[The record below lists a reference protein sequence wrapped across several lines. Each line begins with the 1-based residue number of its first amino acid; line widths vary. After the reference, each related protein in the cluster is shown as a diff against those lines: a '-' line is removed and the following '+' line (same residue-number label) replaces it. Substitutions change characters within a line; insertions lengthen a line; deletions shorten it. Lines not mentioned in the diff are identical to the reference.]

1 MYIPELDAKLYHINT
16 THLTKAMS
24 QIPRLTE
31 ELQQVQQYLITCKP
45 SDQCIDSNLARTYR
59 TILKVRTLLLQ
70 SLPLGILK
78 PNEFKTPDPLD
89 E

>member
-1 MYIPELDAKLYHINT
+1 MHTRKPDPKVHHINT

-45 SDQCIDSNLARTYR
+45 SDQRIDSNLVRTYR

-78 PNEFKTPDPLD
+78 SKEFKTPDPLD

>member
-1 MYIPELDAKLYHINT
+1 MHTRKPDPKVHHINT
-16 THLTKAMS
+16 VHLTKAMS
-24 QIPRLTE
+24 QMPRLIE

-45 SDQCIDSNLARTYR
+45 SDQIDTDLARTYR
-59 TILKVRTLLLQ
+59 IILKVQTLLLQ

>member
-1 MYIPELDAKLYHINT
+1 MDIPELDAKLHHINT

-24 QIPRLTE
+24 QIPRLIE

-45 SDQCIDSNLARTYR
+45 KEQQIDSDLARTYKV
-59 TILKVRTLLLQ
+59 ILKVRTLLLQ

-78 PNEFKTPDPLD
+78 PKEFKTPDPLD